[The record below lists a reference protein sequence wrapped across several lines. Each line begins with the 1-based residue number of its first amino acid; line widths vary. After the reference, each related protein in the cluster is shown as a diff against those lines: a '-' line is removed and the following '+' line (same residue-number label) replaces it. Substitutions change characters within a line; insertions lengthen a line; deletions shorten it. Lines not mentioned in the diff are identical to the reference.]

1 MCKDNLNASQEKT
14 NVCMSLGQL
23 AKSRRRASKPQKCSF
38 TNKCLES
45 CGYSNLLRED
55 DVMERC
61 TYNSLSWWEGKGEE
75 GRG

>member
-1 MCKDNLNASQEKT
+1 MDTIADRQWRF
-14 NVCMSLGQL
+14 V
-23 AKSRRRASKPQKCSF
+23 A
-38 TNKCLES
+38 
-45 CGYSNLLRED
+45 NLLRED